1 MNGIYDRVTTV
12 TRRRAS
18 ASTPALERA
27 NGYAVRVGEG
37 WFWFPA
43 IEPAY
48 VFARTARMSPAGG
61 ASIHI
66 VEAAHETRFDDKLGR
81 DVRFDEVATEV
92 QLDVVEDSGHYAPSS
107 LKGART
113 RDPHPPHRPQ
123 AIGRQSTVRKRRRRR
138 AGSATIVRMTAP
150 GGNGG
155 SWRSVLSGITSQ
167 PPHPAGRLPKTV
179 LHAPDISLAG

>member
-81 DVRFDEVATEV
+81 DVFSLLTLDRGDVGVDPASDADMVRRF
-92 QLDVVEDSGHYAPSS
+92 LDGLDSSS
-107 LKGART
+107 AHW
-113 RDPHPPHRPQ
+113 P
-123 AIGRQSTVRKRRRRR
+123 V
-138 AGSATIVRMTAP
+138 GS
-150 GGNGG
+150 
-155 SWRSVLSGITSQ
+155 
-167 PPHPAGRLPKTV
+167 
-179 LHAPDISLAG
+179 